1 MPCSDSYQDSYRQLF
16 NPAWYRE
23 ISSWATTRE
32 KYISDY
38 GRYCGLLKRTKHSN
52 RKDAGNVSGAASTQI
67 KKAEQ
72 DVIEMETRNF
82 KKDLEKYRVEA
93 ESKQAE
99 EKRI

>member
-1 MPCSDSYQDSYRQLF
+1 MPETF
-16 NPAWYRE
+16 H
-23 ISSWATTRE
+23 E
-32 KYISDY
+32 K
-38 GRYCGLLKRTKHSN
+38 LQH
-52 RKDAGNVSGAASTQI
+52 
-67 KKAEQ
+67 KAEQ